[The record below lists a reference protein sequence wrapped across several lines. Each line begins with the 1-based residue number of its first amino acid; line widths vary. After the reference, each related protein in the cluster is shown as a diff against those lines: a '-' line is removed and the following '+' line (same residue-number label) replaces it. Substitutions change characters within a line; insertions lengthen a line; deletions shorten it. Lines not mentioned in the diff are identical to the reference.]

1 LASKKR
7 GLGRGLGAL
16 IPADPENSN
25 YDGELKDIKVTQIIP
40 NPSQPRML
48 IDTDKLQELMESI
61 KEHGVVQPVVV
72 RPVKGE
78 KYELIAG
85 ERRWRA
91 CRGLK
96 KEYIPAL
103 VKSYNDFEASA
114 IALIENIQRENLN
127 ALEEAQAYNKLMDEY
142 GLTQEDISKKLG
154 KSRPFIAN
162 MVRLLNLPEE
172 IKDMVIDGSLT
183 AGHARCLIVIKDRDK
198 QMAAALKI
206 VRGNLNVR
214 QTEQM
219 VKKMI
224 EEKDEDKALKERDPS
239 IEFSE
244 EEMGKILGT
253 QVAINKG
260 KSGKGRIV
268 IKFKDDEELQKV
280 VSILSYNVS
289 RETST

>member
-16 IPADPENSN
+16 IPSDPENSN
-25 YDGELKDIKVTQIIP
+25 YDGELKEIKVSQIIP

-91 CRGLK
+91 CKGLEK
-96 KEYIPAL
+96 KFIPAL

-127 ALEEAQAYNKLMDEY
+127 ALEEAQAYDKLMDEY

-224 EEKDEDKALKERDPS
+224 EEKNEDKVLKERDPS

-253 QVAINKG
+253 
-260 KSGKGRIV
+260 
-268 IKFKDDEELQKV
+268 
-280 VSILSYNVS
+280 
-289 RETST
+289 

>member
-1 LASKKR
+1 MASKKR

-16 IPADPENSN
+16 IPSDPENSN
-25 YDGELKDIKVTQIIP
+25 YDGELKEIKVSQIIP

-91 CRGLK
+91 CKGLE
-96 KEYIPAL
+96 KEFIPAL
-103 VKSYNDFEASA
+103 VKNYNDFEASA

-224 EEKDEDKALKERDPS
+224 EEKNEDKVLKERDPS
-239 IEFSE
+239 IEE
-244 EEMGKILGT
+244 EIGKILGT
-253 QVAINKG
+253 PVAINKG

-268 IKFKDDEELQKV
+268 IKFKDDEEFQKV
-280 VSILSYNVS
+280 VSMLTFNVS
-289 RETST
+289 RETSN